1 MVIQNAARSGWLGRF
16 SRFESSLIS
25 LTVFRAKLQCEP
37 SATTSLPL
45 VEFTQRLHPSV
56 IFSEPPW
63 PDRTS

>member
-1 MVIQNAARSGWLGRF
+1 
-16 SRFESSLIS
+16 
-25 LTVFRAKLQCEP
+25 
-37 SATTSLPL
+37 LPL